1 MRLKNLLIFL
11 CLLCICI
18 FSDVQTAFCDV
29 GTDDYSAVLDEVLDD
44 STVNEA
50 IKEIFGEQRPGI
62 RQLIEG
68 LLSGEMNVLDVFNE
82 VLPDSILKISGYK
95 NIFIKLLIL
104 SVFCALFG
112 FLPKIFGNEQSAQM
126 GHYIAF
132 IILAAYLISIL
143 SDALLI
149 VKNSIDVII
158 LLMNALIPVYLVAI
172 ALTGAISTAGISAGV
187 FELLIYL
194 AQQFIY
200 NYLCPASFIYALVG
214 FANQLL
220 EADRFSKLVDLVK
233 KLILWILK
241 GMLTMI
247 VGFQF
252 LQNFI
257 SPYVDKFNSSVT
269 KQTLEAIPG
278 VGDIAS
284 SGIGIAVGAA
294 FIVKNS
300 IGVVAMIL
308 LLALTA
314 APVIK
319 LMIYTLILMATN
331 ALLQPVLYGQT
342 LKLIDVSVSAIK
354 LMLKILLTVMLLFL
368 ISIALLSV
376 GAGGV

>member
-1 MRLKNLLIFL
+1 MSKKKSLICL
-11 CLLCICI
+11 CLLCICML
-18 FSDVQTAFCDV
+18 SDVQTAFCDV
-29 GTDDYSAVLDEVLDD
+29 GTDDYSAVLDDVLED

-50 IKEIFGEQRPGI
+50 IDEIFGEQRPGL

-68 LLSGEMNVLDVFNE
+68 LLSGEMNVLDVFTE
-82 VLPDSILKISGYK
+82 LLPDSVLKISGYK
-95 NIFIKLLIL
+95 SIFIKLLML

-112 FLPKIFGNEQSAQM
+112 FLPKIFGNEQSSQM

-132 IILAAYLISIL
+132 IILTAYLISIL
-143 SDALLI
+143 SDALVI

-158 LLMNALIPVYLVAI
+158 LLMNAIIPVYLVAI
-172 ALTGAISTAGISAGV
+172 TLTGAISTAGISAGV
-187 FELLIYL
+187 FEILIYL

-200 NYLCPASFIYALVG
+200 NYLCPAVFVFALIG
-214 FANQLL
+214 FANQLM
-220 EADRFSKLVDLVK
+220 ESDRFSKLVDLIK

-241 GMLTMI
+241 GMITMLI
-247 VGFQF
+247 GFQF
-252 LQNFI
+252 LQNLI

-294 FIVKNS
+294 LIVKNS

-319 LMIYTLILMATN
+319 LMIYTLILMAVN

-342 LKLIDVSVSAIK
+342 LKLIDVSVAAVK
-354 LMLKILLTVMLLFL
+354 LLLKILLTVMLLFF
-368 ISIALLSV
+368 ISIALLTV